1 MYINQLV
8 KEFHEETNLFPHLVK
23 NHSLGH
29 IANID
34 DILQP
39 NEEIEFSS
47 NLMAIY
53 SMTMDEVEA
62 LEAQTHPT
70 RKQAFKDRKYDWTLA
85 KAQLESFSVVTE
97 VIRTSPYTP
106 EMEKKAQTILGQIQI
121 LKKERDNLEAKM
133 RKLAASDDGTSISFP
148 MPTEFGTTNFMTKD
162 ELGEVMK
169 FRPGKNRLLHC
180 WISCLRKGK
189 NISKPP
195 STKSPLSEEGWKEAL
210 AAHLA
215 DTPLT
220 IFNECQELSLQQIL
234 ARLAKIYEKRENV
247 RDLQLRFDKAKRDPK
262 DTFECAL
269 EKLKML
275 QEKICEQADY
285 VDKQSHISR
294 NIKHKLM
301 TDESFIPRNVQITL
315 ERLEHELKRRC
326 EPFDFETEA
335 CRIMSYHDTNI
346 TPTVDDIT
354 GELYSLQFKRPR
366 EEEGEQPPSKRAN
379 VVTSADKGNSSN
391 INSSS
396 GSKYYK
402 SPPTATNKS
411 NNSSNPSQ
419 KRIVKARRVL
429 GNQQNNLPPPQQ
441 QQQQVDRLPYSQKG
455 DRFQQQQKSRVFTP
469 RQSGQPQFNGNKPNF
484 PYTGQQRQQQQKQF
498 QLPTQ
503 KVLPQYKAPPMGGGN
518 SEYQPFQQNEGSTFG
533 SNPNKIPIYR
543 SDKNGFKGNGQNF
556 QNNSYNN
563 TYTQAFKGGNQSY
576 RQNPQRSF
584 TPGQRPNFNGNR
596 NQTRNN
602 KKYPRRDKNSYT
614 RVYDDKFIDT
624 TTTFD
629 GSDTVVT
636 TFTSGNICKNPKC
649 EHVQVHLPRL
659 CPHRNQNL

>member
-1 MYINQLV
+1 MHINQLV
-8 KEFHEETNLFPHLVK
+8 KELNEETDLFPQINT

-39 NEEIEFSS
+39 NEEVEFSS

-53 SMTMDEVEA
+53 TMTMDEVEA

-97 VIRTSPYTP
+97 VIRNSPQTL
-106 EMEKKAQTILGQIQI
+106 EKEAKAQSILGHIQV
-121 LKKERDNLEAKM
+121 LNKEIDSLEAKM
-133 RKLAASDDGTSISFP
+133 KKLAASDDGTSVTFP
-148 MPTEFGTTNFMTKD
+148 MPTEYGTTNFMTKD

-169 FRPGKNRLLHC
+169 FRPGKNRLLHV
-180 WISCLRKGK
+180 WISCLRKGR

-220 IFNECQELSLQQIL
+220 IFNECQELPLQQIL
-234 ARLAKIYEKRENV
+234 ARLAKIYEKRENI
-247 RDLQLRFDKAKRDPK
+247 RDLQLRFDRAKRDPK

-285 VDKQSHISR
+285 ADKQSHISR

-301 TDESFIPRNVQITL
+301 TDESFLPRNVQITL

-335 CRIMSYHDTNI
+335 CRIMSYQDTNI

-366 EEEGEQPPSKRAN
+366 EEDGDQPPPKRAN
-379 VVTSADKGNSSN
+379 VMKPADRGNSSN

-396 GSKYYK
+396 GSQHYK
-402 SPPTATNKS
+402 SPPTVTKSS
-411 NNSSNPSQ
+411 NNSSPQ
-419 KRIVKARRVL
+419 GKKIVKARRVL
-429 GNQQNNLPPPQQ
+429 GNQQNNLSLPKQQ
-441 QQQQVDRLPYSQKG
+441 KQQVDKLPYPPKG
-455 DRFQQQQKSRVFTP
+455 DRFSPQKSRIFTP
-469 RQSGQPQFNGNKPNF
+469 RQSGQPQSNGNKPSSSYNSQ
-484 PYTGQQRQQQQKQF
+484 QQRQF

-503 KVLPQYKAPPMGGGN
+503 KVQPQYRAPPTDGN
-518 SEYQPFQQNEGSTFG
+518 NFKYQPFQHNEGSNFG
-533 SNPNKIPIYR
+533 TNPNNIPIYENNR
-543 SDKNGFKGNGQNF
+543 TSNRGNGQSFNKNY
-556 QNNSYNN
+556 NNSYRQ
-563 TYTQAFKGGNQSY
+563 TQRPANQNY
-576 RQNPQRSF
+576 RQNTQNSF
-584 TPGQRPNFNGNR
+584 SNNQRPNFGGARNQNR
-596 NQTRNN
+596 NNR
-602 KKYPRRDKNSYT
+602 KYPRRDKNSYT

-629 GSDTVVT
+629 GTDTVVT
-636 TFTSGNICKNPKC
+636 TYTSGNICKNPKC

-659 CPHRNQNL
+659 CPHKNQNL